1 MRERH
6 RYHQPRH
13 YHHHRRE
20 RGYRPAKSRASD
32 VVAAVVGAALIAGGY
47 HFSTPEQRAVAA
59 DMLGTVAE
67 ITRLPR
73 DRAPQAGDHWGGCDD
88 ARDAGTAPIYRGE
101 PGYRSNMDGDNDG
114 IACE

>member
-1 MRERH
+1 MRDRH

-13 YHHHRRE
+13 YHHHRRNRE
-20 RGYRPAKSRASD
+20 YRPAKSRGSD
-32 VVAAVVGAALIAGGY
+32 VLAATVAAALIAGGY
-47 HFSTPEQRAVAA
+47 HFSTPEQRAGAA
-59 DMLGTVAE
+59 AMLETVAE

-73 DRAPQAGDHWGGCDD
+73 DRAPQAGDHWGGCND

-101 PGYRSNMDGDNDG
+101 SGYRSNMDGDNDG